1 MKTEMKTKLSPSR
14 MKDYEQC
21 PKLYYFK
28 NLGISTPPTLAIAK
42 GVISHIVFDIL
53 FDHVKSERDKSLA
66 VKYVTPAINI
76 TIDPYAK
83 KNKDYSQEEINL
95 RDKNNLWE
103 ECMSDDMNMERKI
116 QDAEQYKKIIT
127 MENIEE
133 FTKECEKAV
142 LGWFAM
148 ENPMKFD
155 PMEREFY
162 ISGQVGKVEV
172 HGVIDRI
179 DKIVNRNN
187 EIEYYISDYKTGNP
201 PSSRFI
207 DNAFFQLEV
216 YGLLVR
222 DVIGVDIKELRLI
235 YVKENK
241 KDAVLRKPFTKKD
254 YESTKKKIININ
266 KKIEE
271 SNEKNNWPTKKQT
284 LCGWCFFQN
293 ACPAFNNEA
302 GLYTVDDIIKVT
314 GGVLRR

>member
-1 MKTEMKTKLSPSR
+1 

-42 GVISHIVFDIL
+42 GVVSHIVFDIL
-53 FDHVKSERDKSLA
+53 FDHVKSEREKELA
-66 VKYVTPAINI
+66 VKYVKPAINI
-76 TIDPYAK
+76 TLVPYAK
-83 KNKDYSQEEINL
+83 KNDNCSKEETNL
-95 RDKNNLWE
+95 RDKYSLWE
-103 ECMSDDMNMERKI
+103 ECKTNDANSDRKL
-116 QDAEQYKKIIT
+116 QDAEQYRKIIT
-127 MENIEE
+127 QENIEE

-142 LGWFAM
+142 SGWFAM

-201 PSSRFI
+201 PSLRFV

-216 YGLLVR
+216 YGLLVK
-222 DVIGVDIKELRLI
+222 DAIGVDIKELRLI

-241 KDAVLRKPFTKKD
+241 KDAVLRKNFTKKE
-254 YESTKKKIININ
+254 YESTKKKIISIN

-293 ACPAFNNEA
+293 ACPAFNDEA
-302 GLYTVDDIIKVT
+302 ELYSVEEIIKVT

>member
-1 MKTEMKTKLSPSR
+1 

-42 GVISHIVFDIL
+42 GVVSHIVFDIL
-53 FDHVKSERDKSLA
+53 FDHVKSEREKELA
-66 VKYVTPAINI
+66 VKYVKPAINI
-76 TIDPYAK
+76 TLVPYAK
-83 KNKDYSQEEINL
+83 KNNKCSQEEINL
-95 RDKNNLWE
+95 RDKYNLWE
-103 ECMSDDMNMERKI
+103 ESKTNDVNFNRKL
-116 QDAEQYKKIIT
+116 QDAEQYRKIIT
-127 MENIEE
+127 QENIEE

-142 LGWFAM
+142 SGWFAM

-162 ISGQVGKVEV
+162 ISGKVGKIEV

-187 EIEYYISDYKTGNP
+187 QIEYYISDYKTGNP
-201 PSSRFI
+201 PSPRYI

-216 YGLLVR
+216 YGLLVK
-222 DVIGVDIKELRLI
+222 DIIGVDIKELRLI

-241 KDAVLRKPFTKKD
+241 KDAVLRKNFTKKE
-254 YESTKKKIININ
+254 YEITKKKIISIN

-302 GLYTVDDIIKVT
+302 DLYSVEDIIKVT
-314 GGVLRR
+314 GGVLRI